1 MFFINSLV
9 TWYKH
14 VQIIKIIYVY
24 STKINSIDRIEIVRE
39 GMYSRIYYLWI
50 KIDMSEEDK
59 NCNNSSSLSD
69 DYSDSESLDFLQ
81 ALPKEQQVWL
91 SRLYNLV

>member
-1 MFFINSLV
+1 
-9 TWYKH
+9 
-14 VQIIKIIYVY
+14 
-24 STKINSIDRIEIVRE
+24 
-39 GMYSRIYYLWI
+39 
-50 KIDMSEEDK
+50 MSEEDK

-91 SRLYNLV
+91 SRL

>member
-1 MFFINSLV
+1 MKIDLIDRMEIEIGGMFS
-9 TWYKH
+9 
-14 VQIIKIIYVY
+14 IIYC
-24 STKINSIDRIEIVRE
+24 
-39 GMYSRIYYLWI
+39 LWI

-59 NCNNSSSLSD
+59 NCNNSSSLSEE
-69 DYSDSESLDFLQ
+69 YSDSESLDFLQ